1 MSSMT
6 LSDTSKTELAQ
17 KLERARAA
25 IKAHKQDAVRVAKL
39 GIGLT
44 LAAGGGAASGFI
56 EQKHPKLF
64 GSEIDTDAVIVLG
77 LAGLVA
83 AEAFDGAEEHIAA
96 FTMGM
101 AGAVAARETKQ
112 FLATRGT

>member
-1 MSSMT
+1 MSQMV

-39 GIGLT
+39 GVGLT
-44 LAAGGGAASGFI
+44 LAAAGGAASGML
-56 EQKHPKLF
+56 QVKHPKLF
-64 GSEIDTDAVIVLG
+64 GSEVDTDAIVALG

-83 AEAFDGAEEHIAA
+83 AEAFDGADEYVAA
-96 FTMGM
+96 FAMGM
-101 AGAVAARETKQ
+101 AGAVAARETQQ
-112 FLATRGT
+112 FLASRG

>member
-1 MSSMT
+1 MSQIA

-39 GIGLT
+39 GIDMT
-44 LAAGGGAASGFI
+44 LAAAGGAASGVLAV
-56 EQKHPKLF
+56 KHPKLF
-64 GSEIDTDAVIVLG
+64 GSEVDTDSAVVLV

-83 AEAFDGAEEHIAA
+83 AEAFDGADEHVASFA
-96 FTMGM
+96 MGM
-101 AGAVAARETKQ
+101 AGAVAARETAK
-112 FLATRGT
+112 FMASRGG